1 MFYEGPVRQDRHP
14 IVAGRRLIPPNM
26 VDVIAMALRRK
37 GIDVV
42 SCHTDR

>member
-1 MFYEGPVRQDRHP
+1 MFYERRVRQDRRP
-14 IVAGRRLIPPNM
+14 IVAGRCLIPPDM

-37 GIDVV
+37 GIDVA